1 LKRIDTTG
9 GAAQVLANAPLGR
22 GGSWNTDDVILYS
35 PSPSQGIW
43 RVSAMGG
50 TPTAVTLARSN
61 DGATRIYPHFLADGR
76 RFIYYLRSEDLHRQG
91 IYVSSLDAAEER
103 MVIQNNGLAV
113 AGPGQIVLV
122 RDGMLFAQA
131 VDEATMQ
138 TRGNPVRIADGVGF
152 SLGIIGYS
160 PIAVGGSALAFGPPV
175 RSITAL
181 QWHERNGKAGSV
193 LGRGEY
199 RSPRVSPDGR
209 RVALT
214 VLDSKANSPDV
225 WTMDLARG
233 ALSRVS
239 HDSATDWF
247 PAWSPDS
254 LRVYFGSGRSRS
266 TTIYV
271 KATAAN
277 EPEQQVIPPTTA
289 RYPLDVTS
297 EGVLFQSAGLT
308 TESSGYDLGLL
319 TVTEP
324 QALRVVVSTPFNE
337 VQARVS
343 PNGRWMAYASDESGR
358 YEVYV
363 RDFPAGRDQVTIS
376 RTGGM
381 QPEWRG
387 DGREL
392 FFVSA
397 DRQLMSV
404 AVSGDAQVFSAQ
416 LPRPLF
422 AVDLPQP
429 TPPYPNDYAVSADG
443 QRFLINTLVEQPLMP
458 ITVVLNWRGQK

>member
-1 LKRIDTTG
+1 
-9 GAAQVLANAPLGR
+9 
-22 GGSWNTDDVILYS
+22 
-35 PSPSQGIW
+35 
-43 RVSAMGG
+43 
-50 TPTAVTLARSN
+50 
-61 DGATRIYPHFLADGR
+61 
-76 RFIYYLRSEDLHRQG
+76 
-91 IYVSSLDAAEER
+91 
-103 MVIQNNGLAV
+103 
-113 AGPGQIVLV
+113 
-122 RDGMLFAQA
+122 
-131 VDEATMQ
+131 
-138 TRGNPVRIADGVGF
+138 
-152 SLGIIGYS
+152 
-160 PIAVGGSALAFGPPV
+160 
-175 RSITAL
+175 
-181 QWHERNGKAGSV
+181 
-193 LGRGEY
+193 
-199 RSPRVSPDGR
+199 
-209 RVALT
+209 
-214 VLDSKANSPDV
+214 
-225 WTMDLARG
+225 
-233 ALSRVS
+233 
-239 HDSATDWF
+239 
-247 PAWSPDS
+247 
-254 LRVYFGSGRSRS
+254 
-266 TTIYV
+266 V

-277 EPEQQVIPPTTA
+277 EPEQQLIPPTTA
-289 RYPLDVTS
+289 RYPLDVTR

-387 DGREL
+387 DGHEL